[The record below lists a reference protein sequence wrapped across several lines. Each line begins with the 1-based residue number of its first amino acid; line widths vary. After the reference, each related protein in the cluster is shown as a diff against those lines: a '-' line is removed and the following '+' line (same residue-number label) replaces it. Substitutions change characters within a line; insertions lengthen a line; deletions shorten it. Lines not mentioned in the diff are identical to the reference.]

1 VQRLPYY
8 MIVQRDEKQSGGAM
22 EVADALVE
30 RIRSPLAGESPE
42 VQGATIAQL
51 CATFVAGHH
60 PRRVGAGTFYFVNLG
75 LEVVG
80 GVGAAGERLN
90 VSQRFQP
97 AGRFALANSP

>member
-1 VQRLPYY
+1 
-8 MIVQRDEKQSGGAM
+8 MIIRFGGAVGIGGTSEM
-22 EVADALVE
+22 ANVTQAFQPSGRFSAV
-30 RIRSPLAGESPE
+30 
-42 VQGATIAQL
+42 AQL
-51 CATFVAGHH
+51 LATFVAGHH